1 MKRDQDILNEKLLG
15 EFISRFSVGDTW
27 WMYIGEFY
35 LEAHTI
41 EFEEENQITEFLKR
55 HYEEFKFSVDKE
67 TISKST
73 IMAAN
78 LRKPITKVSLDE
90 LKNLQLDFENGSTM
104 RVLTNTKIVDW
115 QWCVNRSGKDPYMDY
130 EIACFWEGETQIKE

>member
-1 MKRDQDILNEKLLG
+1 MKRDQDILNEKLVG

-27 WMYIGEFY
+27 DMFIGDYY
-35 LEAHTI
+35 LSAHTI
-41 EFEEENQITEFLKR
+41 EFEEENQITEFLIG
-55 HYEEFKFSVDKE
+55 HYDEFKFSMDKE
-67 TISKST
+67 NISKST

-104 RVLTNTKIVDW
+104 RILTNTKIVDW
-115 QWCVNRSGKDPYMDY
+115 QWCVNRSGKDSYMDY

>member
-15 EFISRFSVGDTW
+15 EFISRYSVGDTW
-27 WMYIGEFY
+27 DMYIGDFY
-35 LEAHTI
+35 LSAHTI
-41 EFEEENQITEFLKR
+41 EFEEENQITELLIKYYR
-55 HYEEFKFSVDKE
+55 EYKYSIDKE
-67 TISKST
+67 DISKAA

-78 LRKPITKVSLDE
+78 LRKPITKISLDK
-90 LKNLQLDFENGSTM
+90 LKNIQFDFENGLTM
-104 RVLTNTKIVDW
+104 KILTNTKIVDW

>member
-1 MKRDQDILNEKLLG
+1 MG

-27 WMYIGEFY
+27 DMFIGDYY
-35 LEAHTI
+35 LSAHTI
-41 EFEEENQITEFLKR
+41 EFEEENQITEFLIR
-55 HYEEFKFSVDKE
+55 HYDEFKFSVDKE
-67 TISKST
+67 NISKST

-104 RVLTNTKIVDW
+104 RILTNTKIVDW
-115 QWCVNRSGKDPYMDY
+115 QWCVNRSGKDSYMDY

>member
-1 MKRDQDILNEKLLG
+1 MKSDQDILNEKLVG
-15 EFISRFSVGDTW
+15 EFMSRFSVGDTW
-27 WMYIGEFY
+27 DMFIGDYY
-35 LEAHTI
+35 LSAHTI
-41 EFEEENQITEFLKR
+41 EFEEENQITEFLIR
-55 HYEEFKFSVDKE
+55 HYDEFKFSVDKE
-67 TISKST
+67 NISKST

-104 RVLTNTKIVDW
+104 RILTNTKIVDW
-115 QWCVNRSGKDPYMDY
+115 QWCVNRSGKDSYMDY

>member
-27 WMYIGEFY
+27 DMYIGDFC
-35 LEAHTI
+35 LSAHSI
-41 EFEEENQITEFLKR
+41 KFEEENQITEFLKG
-55 HYEEFKFSVDKE
+55 HYEEFKYSVDKE
-67 TISKST
+67 DIPKST

-78 LRKPITKVSLDE
+78 LRKPITKIILDE
-90 LKNLQLDFENGSTM
+90 LKNMKIDFENGSTM
-104 RVLTNTKIVDW
+104 KIMTNTEIVDW

-130 EIACFWEGETQIKE
+130 EIACFWAGETQIKE

>member
-1 MKRDQDILNEKLLG
+1 MKRDQDILNEKLVG

-27 WMYIGEFY
+27 DMFIGDYY
-35 LEAHTI
+35 LSAHTI
-41 EFEEENQITEFLKR
+41 EFEEENQITEFLIG
-55 HYEEFKFSVDKE
+55 HYDEFKFSMDKE
-67 TISKST
+67 NISKST

-104 RVLTNTKIVDW
+104 RILTNTKIVDW
-115 QWCVNRSGKDPYMDY
+115 QWCVNRSGKDSYMDY
-130 EIACFWEGETQIKE
+130 EIACFREGETQIKE